1 MQFDNKEFYIS
12 ISKGLS
18 IKAINHTNSFVT
30 INREEVITIMHS
42 RKSLIQQY
50 VCMDKKKRCSRLQ
63 RYHGQL

>member
-1 MQFDNKEFYIS
+1 MQFDNKELYIS

-42 RKSLIQQY
+42 RKSLIQ
-50 VCMDKKKRCSRLQ
+50 
-63 RYHGQL
+63 